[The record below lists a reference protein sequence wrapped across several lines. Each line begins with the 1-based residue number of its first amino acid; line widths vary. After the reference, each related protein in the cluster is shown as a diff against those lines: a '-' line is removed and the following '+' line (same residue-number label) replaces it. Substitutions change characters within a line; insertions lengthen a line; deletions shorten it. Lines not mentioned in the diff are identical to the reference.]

1 MLGLKTSK
9 TDLYP
14 RLYPL
19 FTYDTN
25 TETFL
30 TLGQPSH
37 MGLVR
42 AKSVQFKPN
51 PALRSGQEA
60 SLGEAPLKRSETPS
74 RPKRRKWDQGSE
86 RPFLGPA

>member
-1 MLGLKTSK
+1 MLGFKTSK

-19 FTYDTN
+19 FPYDTN

-37 MGLVR
+37 KGLVR
-42 AKSVQFKPN
+42 AKSVQPKSEPCSEVRVGSR
-51 PALRSGQEA
+51 PRRS
-60 SLGEAPLKRSETPS
+60 PLKRSESPS
-74 RPKRRKWDQGSE
+74 RPKLRKWDKGSE
-86 RPFLGPA
+86 RPFRAPA